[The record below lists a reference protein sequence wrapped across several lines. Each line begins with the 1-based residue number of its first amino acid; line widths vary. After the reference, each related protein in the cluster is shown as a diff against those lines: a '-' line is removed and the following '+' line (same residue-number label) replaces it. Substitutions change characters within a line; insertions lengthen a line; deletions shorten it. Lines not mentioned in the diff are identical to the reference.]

1 MTQSRRMLV
10 LRAVVEDYIRS
21 QEPVGSTSLTRDH
34 DLGVSSATIRNDM
47 AALEDEGYL
56 IQPHTSAGRV
66 PTEKGYRYF
75 VDRLATVVPLSEAQ
89 RRGINSFL
97 SGSVS
102 LKDALQRSARL
113 LSEITGQVAVVASP
127 SLAKATLRHVEM
139 VPVAM
144 TTLLAVV
151 ITDTGRV
158 AQHGLT
164 IASMPAVDETNRLS
178 NTVNEQCDGL
188 SLSKSAETVRS
199 IAASAGYE
207 SVRGVADALADAFES
222 MALDERAN
230 ELYMSGTSHLAHS
243 RSLADLAPL
252 FDALEEQ
259 VVLMKL
265 MSNLSEETNA
275 SGVGVAIGIYGC
287 GLDGPDSAESWAQY
301 NEDGTVTI
309 GVCWGDHGQ
318 GADAGALGTAHE
330 ALRPLNIAADK
341 IRLVMND
348 TSKAPVG
355 GPAGGSRSQLV
366 VGNAIRVACETLI
379 EAMKKPGGGFYTYDE
394 MKAEGREVRQYGKWT
409 TPCTSPDENGQGE
422 PFCCYMYG
430 LFMAEVAVDITTGK
444 TAVEKLTMIADI
456 GKVNN
461 RLVTDGQLY
470 GGLAQGIGLALTED
484 YEDIKK
490 HSTLIGAGLPYI
502 KDVPDDI
509 ELIYLENSR
518 KDGPFGASG
527 VGELPLTA
535 PHAAIINAIYQACG
549 ARVRHLPARPE
560 KVLAALKK

>member
-164 IASMPAVDETNRLS
+164 IASMPAVDEINRLS

-207 SVRGVADALADAFES
+207 SVRGVVDALADAFES

-275 SGVGVAIGIYGC
+275 SGVGVAIGSEMHTPGLLHASVVSSGYGRS
-287 GLDGPDSAESWAQY
+287 GAAGEPAGNDPVGEPETESETESQ
-301 NEDGTVTI
+301 T
-309 GVCWGDHGQ
+309 
-318 GADAGALGTAHE
+318 
-330 ALRPLNIAADK
+330 
-341 IRLVMND
+341 ND
-348 TSKAPVG
+348 TEPIAFVG
-355 GPAGGSRSQLV
+355 SIGPTHMDYAATMAAVR
-366 VGNAIRVACETLI
+366 AVARYLTAFLS
-379 EAMKKPGGGFYTYDE
+379 
-394 MKAEGREVRQYGKWT
+394 EGRTQ
-409 TPCTSPDENGQGE
+409 D
-422 PFCCYMYG
+422 
-430 LFMAEVAVDITTGK
+430 
-444 TAVEKLTMIADI
+444 
-456 GKVNN
+456 
-461 RLVTDGQLY
+461 
-470 GGLAQGIGLALTED
+470 
-484 YEDIKK
+484 
-490 HSTLIGAGLPYI
+490 
-502 KDVPDDI
+502 
-509 ELIYLENSR
+509 
-518 KDGPFGASG
+518 
-527 VGELPLTA
+527 
-535 PHAAIINAIYQACG
+535 
-549 ARVRHLPARPE
+549 
-560 KVLAALKK
+560 

>member
-113 LSEITGQVAVVASP
+113 LSEITGQVAVVTSP

-164 IASMPAVDETNRLS
+164 IASMPAVDEINRLS
-178 NTVNEQCDGL
+178 NTVNEQCVGL

-243 RSLADLAPL
+243 RSLTDLAPL

-275 SGVGVAIGIYGC
+275 SGVGVAIGSEMHTPGLLHASVVSSGYGRS
-287 GLDGPDSAESWAQY
+287 GE
-301 NEDGTVTI
+301 
-309 GVCWGDHGQ
+309 
-318 GADAGALGTAHE
+318 AGEPAG
-330 ALRPLNIAADK
+330 
-341 IRLVMND
+341 ND
-348 TSKAPVG
+348 PVG
-355 GPAGGSRSQLV
+355 EPETESETESQTNDMEPIAFVGSIGPTHMDYAATMAAVR
-366 VGNAIRVACETLI
+366 AVARYLTAFLS
-379 EAMKKPGGGFYTYDE
+379 
-394 MKAEGREVRQYGKWT
+394 EGRTQDW
-409 TPCTSPDENGQGE
+409 PPS
-422 PFCCYMYG
+422 
-430 LFMAEVAVDITTGK
+430 VA
-444 TAVEKLTMIADI
+444 
-456 GKVNN
+456 
-461 RLVTDGQLY
+461 Q
-470 GGLAQGIGLALTED
+470 
-484 YEDIKK
+484 
-490 HSTLIGAGLPYI
+490 
-502 KDVPDDI
+502 
-509 ELIYLENSR
+509 
-518 KDGPFGASG
+518 
-527 VGELPLTA
+527 
-535 PHAAIINAIYQACG
+535 
-549 ARVRHLPARPE
+549 
-560 KVLAALKK
+560 

>member
-164 IASMPAVDETNRLS
+164 
-178 NTVNEQCDGL
+178 
-188 SLSKSAETVRS
+188 AETVRS

-275 SGVGVAIGIYGC
+275 SGVGVAIGSEMHTPGLLHASVVSSGYGRS
-287 GLDGPDSAESWAQY
+287 GAAGEPAGNDPVGEPETESETESQ
-301 NEDGTVTI
+301 T
-309 GVCWGDHGQ
+309 
-318 GADAGALGTAHE
+318 
-330 ALRPLNIAADK
+330 
-341 IRLVMND
+341 ND
-348 TSKAPVG
+348 TEPIAFVG
-355 GPAGGSRSQLV
+355 SIGPTHMDYAATMAAVR
-366 VGNAIRVACETLI
+366 AVARYLTAFLS
-379 EAMKKPGGGFYTYDE
+379 
-394 MKAEGREVRQYGKWT
+394 EGRTQ
-409 TPCTSPDENGQGE
+409 D
-422 PFCCYMYG
+422 
-430 LFMAEVAVDITTGK
+430 
-444 TAVEKLTMIADI
+444 
-456 GKVNN
+456 
-461 RLVTDGQLY
+461 
-470 GGLAQGIGLALTED
+470 
-484 YEDIKK
+484 
-490 HSTLIGAGLPYI
+490 
-502 KDVPDDI
+502 
-509 ELIYLENSR
+509 
-518 KDGPFGASG
+518 
-527 VGELPLTA
+527 
-535 PHAAIINAIYQACG
+535 
-549 ARVRHLPARPE
+549 
-560 KVLAALKK
+560 

>member
-164 IASMPAVDETNRLS
+164 IASMPAVDEINRLS

-199 IAASAGYE
+199 SAASAGYE

-275 SGVGVAIGIYGC
+275 SGVGVAIGSEMHTPGLLHASDDRHGTHRLRWLHRADPHGLRGHYGRRQ
-287 GLDGPDSAESWAQY
+287 GRSQIFDRLPLRGPDSRLTAVCGTMTRRP
-301 NEDGTVTI
+301 NEHKGSIKWQIITRRWV
-309 GVCWGDHGQ
+309 WN
-318 GADAGALGTAHE
+318 A
-330 ALRPLNIAADK
+330 
-341 IRLVMND
+341 
-348 TSKAPVG
+348 APVTTR
-355 GPAGGSRSQLV
+355 SRRHT
-366 VGNAIRVACETLI
+366 AISAVS
-379 EAMKKPGGGFYTYDE
+379 
-394 MKAEGREVRQYGKWT
+394 T
-409 TPCTSPDENGQGE
+409 TPTS
-422 PFCCYMYG
+422 
-430 LFMAEVAVDITTGK
+430 
-444 TAVEKLTMIADI
+444 
-456 GKVNN
+456 
-461 RLVTDGQLY
+461 R
-470 GGLAQGIGLALTED
+470 ALSSRT
-484 YEDIKK
+484 
-490 HSTLIGAGLPYI
+490 S
-502 KDVPDDI
+502 
-509 ELIYLENSR
+509 SR
-518 KDGPFGASG
+518 K
-527 VGELPLTA
+527 
-535 PHAAIINAIYQACG
+535 
-549 ARVRHLPARPE
+549 
-560 KVLAALKK
+560 

>member
-164 IASMPAVDETNRLS
+164 IASMP
-178 NTVNEQCDGL
+178 TVNEQCDGL

-275 SGVGVAIGIYGC
+275 SGVGVAIGSEMHTPGLLHASVVSSGYGRS
-287 GLDGPDSAESWAQY
+287 GAAGEPAGNDPVGEPETESETESQ
-301 NEDGTVTI
+301 T
-309 GVCWGDHGQ
+309 
-318 GADAGALGTAHE
+318 
-330 ALRPLNIAADK
+330 
-341 IRLVMND
+341 ND
-348 TSKAPVG
+348 TEPIAFVG
-355 GPAGGSRSQLV
+355 SIGPTHMDYAATMAAVR
-366 VGNAIRVACETLI
+366 AVARYLTAFLS
-379 EAMKKPGGGFYTYDE
+379 
-394 MKAEGREVRQYGKWT
+394 EGRTQ
-409 TPCTSPDENGQGE
+409 D
-422 PFCCYMYG
+422 
-430 LFMAEVAVDITTGK
+430 
-444 TAVEKLTMIADI
+444 
-456 GKVNN
+456 
-461 RLVTDGQLY
+461 
-470 GGLAQGIGLALTED
+470 
-484 YEDIKK
+484 
-490 HSTLIGAGLPYI
+490 
-502 KDVPDDI
+502 
-509 ELIYLENSR
+509 
-518 KDGPFGASG
+518 
-527 VGELPLTA
+527 
-535 PHAAIINAIYQACG
+535 
-549 ARVRHLPARPE
+549 
-560 KVLAALKK
+560 

>member
-164 IASMPAVDETNRLS
+164 IASMPAVDEINRLS

-275 SGVGVAIGIYGC
+275 PAWAW
-287 GLDGPDSAESWAQY
+287 PSAPKCTPRTTACFRGQQWLWAQRSGGRTGGERSRRRTR
-301 NEDGTVTI
+301 NRIRDG
-309 GVCWGDHGQ
+309 
-318 GADAGALGTAHE
+318 E
-330 ALRPLNIAADK
+330 
-341 IRLVMND
+341 
-348 TSKAPVG
+348 
-355 GPAGGSRSQLV
+355 
-366 VGNAIRVACETLI
+366 
-379 EAMKKPGGGFYTYDE
+379 
-394 MKAEGREVRQYGKWT
+394 
-409 TPCTSPDENGQGE
+409 PDERHGTHRLRWLHRADPHGLRGH
-422 PFCCYMYG
+422 YG
-430 LFMAEVAVDITTGK
+430 
-444 TAVEKLTMIADI
+444 
-456 GKVNN
+456 
-461 RLVTDGQLY
+461 RR
-470 GGLAQGIGLALTED
+470 
-484 YEDIKK
+484 
-490 HSTLIGAGLPYI
+490 P
-502 KDVPDDI
+502 
-509 ELIYLENSR
+509 
-518 KDGPFGASG
+518 GP
-527 VGELPLTA
+527 
-535 PHAAIINAIYQACG
+535 
-549 ARVRHLPARPE
+549 
-560 KVLAALKK
+560 

>member
-207 SVRGVADALADAFES
+207 SVRGVADALADAVV
-222 MALDERAN
+222 
-230 ELYMSGTSHLAHS
+230 GGG
-243 RSLADLAPL
+243 
-252 FDALEEQ
+252 DARQE
-259 VVLMKL
+259 VDF
-265 MSNLSEETNA
+265 A
-275 SGVGVAIGIYGC
+275 VGVLGGEDHALAVFGRPRRVR
-287 GLDGPDSAESWAQY
+287 GLVVAEVPEGHEPVSQR
-301 NEDGTVTI
+301 DR
-309 GVCWGDHGQ
+309 
-318 GADAGALGTAHE
+318 AHE
-330 ALRPLNIAADK
+330 
-341 IRLVMND
+341 
-348 TSKAPVG
+348 
-355 GPAGGSRSQLV
+355 
-366 VGNAIRVACETLI
+366 
-379 EAMKKPGGGFYTYDE
+379 
-394 MKAEGREVRQYGKWT
+394 
-409 TPCTSPDENGQGE
+409 EN
-422 PFCCYMYG
+422 
-430 LFMAEVAVDITTGK
+430 
-444 TAVEKLTMIADI
+444 
-456 GKVNN
+456 
-461 RLVTDGQLY
+461 
-470 GGLAQGIGLALTED
+470 
-484 YEDIKK
+484 
-490 HSTLIGAGLPYI
+490 IGAR
-502 KDVPDDI
+502 
-509 ELIYLENSR
+509 E
-518 KDGPFGASG
+518 
-527 VGELPLTA
+527 T
-535 PHAAIINAIYQACG
+535 HAAALCG
-549 ARVRHLPARPE
+549 EQRGVRCAGRRGFS
-560 KVLAALKK
+560 A